1 MKSPARFDDC
11 GFVDTNPV
19 MKRFS
24 DVIDGRC
31 MEEFSFDADFADPLQ
46 QDATSLM
53 SWWIYSFNHLA
64 ADAGTYYL
72 QTWLTRRD
80 DPTKTA
86 QGKYELTL
94 GPHTWSGYA
103 SDSTLDLAQSQGTT
117 CSCAVNSWDYKETYL
132 ERLGGLPIEFEIAQL
147 PGGSCSNHSAP
158 ASPCQMIPQE
168 QYMSSTSSIEW
179 SALFELQPGKTYEW
193 TFRAYYQGA
202 EAQEYDYPDPG
213 MFVYLIPSKNV
224 ESVALESNEMLT
236 TAVEEE
242 DYSNIITEGQTIS
255 MNEVNFIE
263 FTDPAKANS
272 TTVLIQPNGTAT
284 IAVFTQHVPSEF
296 MAHAL
301 RDVQTGDYIFPI
313 TPKLYIDKNDPTIE
327 SEPVTE
333 VGDTILKA
341 IGGAVEEGATG
352 ITGLVN
358 QVMNEVLR
366 TEAPTLAPTMHVAP
380 QSQVDKIIG
389 QITDSVNTVA
399 EASGN
404 ALNDVLNP

>member
-1 MKSPARFDDC
+1 
-11 GFVDTNPV
+11 
-19 MKRFS
+19 
-24 DVIDGRC
+24 
-31 MEEFSFDADFADPLQ
+31 
-46 QDATSLM
+46 
-53 SWWIYSFNHLA
+53 
-64 ADAGTYYL
+64 
-72 QTWLTRRD
+72 
-80 DPTKTA
+80 
-86 QGKYELTL
+86 
-94 GPHTWSGYA
+94 
-103 SDSTLDLAQSQGTT
+103 
-117 CSCAVNSWDYKETYL
+117 
-132 ERLGGLPIEFEIAQL
+132 
-147 PGGSCSNHSAP
+147 
-158 ASPCQMIPQE
+158 
-168 QYMSSTSSIEW
+168 MSSTSSIEW

-380 QSQVDKIIG
+380 QSQADKIIG